1 MGQRAA
7 FFDLD
12 KTLIPGSSLFL
23 LARGL
28 YARDY
33 YRVRDIMRF
42 GWGQVAFRFSGESQR
57 GMNRSREA
65 ALEFVTG
72 RTQDEL
78 RQMGRE
84 IAEERILPR
93 VYEGIAKVIEHH
105 KEVGDLTFLA
115 TAAPLELAEMVAEG
129 LGMTGAI
136 GTRAEVAS
144 DGRYTGRLEGD
155 IVHGEAK
162 ARTVREY
169 AERMDIDLDE
179 SFAYSD
185 SANDLPLLELVGHPN
200 AVNPDRELREVARA
214 RGWPVFELR
223 TRRLPLLIGI
233 PSALGGLGVF
243 AGGIALGAW
252 LGRRRATL
260 EMREFLER

>member
-33 YRVRDIMRF
+33 YRVRDILRFAAGQMRF
-42 GWGQVAFRFSGESQR
+42 RLSGENTQ
-57 GMNRSREA
+57 GMTQSRDA

-93 VYEGIAKVIEHH
+93 VYEGISKVIDHH
-105 KEVGDLTFLA
+105 RMAGDLTFLA
-115 TAAPLELAEMVAEG
+115 TAAPQELAEMVAEG
-129 LGMTGAI
+129 LGMTGAV
-136 GTRAEVAS
+136 GTRAEVTA
-144 DGRYTGRLEGD
+144 DGNYTGRLEGD
-155 IVHGEAK
+155 VLHGEAK
-162 ARTVREY
+162 ARAVREL
-169 AERMDIDLDE
+169 AARMDIDLGE
-179 SFAYSD
+179 SYAYSD
-185 SANDLPLLELVGHPN
+185 SINDLPLLESVGHPH
-200 AVNPDRELREVARA
+200 AVNPDGDLRAAARA

-223 TRRLPLLIGI
+223 TRRLALLVGI
-233 PSALGGLGVF
+233 PSAI
-243 AGGIALGAW
+243 GGIALLSGGVALGAW
-252 LGRRRATL
+252 MGRRAA
-260 EMREFLER
+260 MRDLRDWIEH